1 MKVIGVCFILFVFV
15 DSVYRAYTYGSPFII
30 KDKIRTKIFGEYTA
44 TYDALIKAIL
54 LVFGITILIQQ

>member
-1 MKVIGVCFILFVFV
+1 MNIIGVCFILFVLV
-15 DSVYRAYTYGSPFII
+15 DSVYRAYIYGNPFIT
-30 KDKIRTKIFGEYTA
+30 KDRIRTRIFGEYTR